1 LEDGHEIGRGP
12 FQVPALAPGEERSI
26 ALPYRVDKP
35 KAGAE
40 YFVNLSIALGH
51 DERWAKAGYELAA
64 AQFTLPIAAPAVAVD
79 PATLKP
85 LALSQNDREIRVAGD
100 AFTVVFDRAAGTIAR
115 IERDGVNV
123 LAPDGGPRLH
133 LWRAPHRNDDM
144 WAYRVW
150 EKEGVTT
157 LKFTPVSIEATEPQ
171 RAVVRVTVVLEA
183 KGQGGFAVTHKAT
196 YTVFG
201 DGTVSVDNDVRPEG
215 PRTALARLG
224 VRMLLDRRL
233 DRFDFLGR
241 GPVENYADRKRG
253 FDVGLYG
260 SSVAD
265 QMTLYQKPMESG
277 NHEDVRWAAVTGK
290 GMPGL
295 MVQAAGDV
303 LQASALPYTD
313 EQIMPIEYRID
324 LPQPTVTELVVAAKT
339 LGVGSNGCGPRPL
352 DQYIVW
358 SDPATF
364 SYVLRILPTGQAPTA
379 DLGRTR
385 VSAIR

>member
-1 LEDGHEIGRGP
+1 
-12 FQVPALAPGEERSI
+12 
-26 ALPYRVDKP
+26 
-35 KAGAE
+35 
-40 YFVNLSIALGH
+40 
-51 DERWAKAGYELAA
+51 
-64 AQFTLPIAAPAVAVD
+64 
-79 PATLKP
+79 
-85 LALSQNDREIRVAGD
+85 
-100 AFTVVFDRAAGTIAR
+100 
-115 IERDGVNV
+115 
-123 LAPDGGPRLH
+123 
-133 LWRAPHRNDDM
+133 
-144 WAYRVW
+144 
-150 EKEGVTT
+150 
-157 LKFTPVSIEATEPQ
+157 
-171 RAVVRVTVVLEA
+171 VLEA

-201 DGTVSVDNDVRPEG
+201 DGSVSVDNDVRPEG

-260 SSVAD
+260 SSVTE
-265 QMTLYQKPMESG
+265 QMTVYQKPMESG
-277 NHEDVRWAAVTGK
+277 NHEDVRWVAVTGK

-295 MVQAAGDV
+295 MVQAVSDV

-313 EQIMPIEYRID
+313 EQIMPIEYRVD
-324 LPQPTVTELVVAAKT
+324 LPRPTVTQLVVAAKT

-364 SYVLRILPTGQAPTA
+364 SYVLRLLPTGQAPMVET
-379 DLGRTR
+379 GRLR
-385 VSAIR
+385 VTPVR